1 MLKVSIEKH
10 KANVEVLLEKTAGI
24 LQNILIHL
32 ETIEKELAIIAEYD
46 DELEMLNKYFKKKG
60 LSNNNEI
67 YTFEN
72 TKTGKVYDDMM
83 SIAEKED
90 FLKKNKHIKQSSL
103 TINISSGVR
112 GMGGMK
118 NDGGWKDNLS
128 RIADGHQIDV
138 AQQHK
143 KRSIKE
149 VKTQQVVEKHRRRQ
163 RGKK

>member
-1 MLKVSIEKH
+1 MP
-10 KANVEVLLEKTAGI
+10 
-24 LQNILIHL
+24 
-32 ETIEKELAIIAEYD
+32 
-46 DELEMLNKYFKKKG
+46 
-60 LSNNNEI
+60 I

-72 TKTGKVYDDMM
+72 IKTGKVYDDMM
-83 SIAEKED
+83 SIAEKET
-90 FLKKNKHIKQSSL
+90 FLKKNKHIKQRLTSL
-103 TINISSGVR
+103 NISSGVR

-128 RIADGHQIDV
+128 RIADAHPNSAL

-163 RGKK
+163 KGKK

>member
-1 MLKVSIEKH
+1 MP
-10 KANVEVLLEKTAGI
+10 
-24 LQNILIHL
+24 
-32 ETIEKELAIIAEYD
+32 
-46 DELEMLNKYFKKKG
+46 
-60 LSNNNEI
+60 I

-83 SIAEKED
+83 SIAEKET
-90 FLKKNKHIKQSSL
+90 FLKKNKHIKQRLTSL
-103 TINISSGVR
+103 NISSGVR

-128 RIADGHQIDV
+128 RIAEAHPNSEL
-138 AQQHK
+138 AKQHK
-143 KRSIKE
+143 RRSTKE

>member
-1 MLKVSIEKH
+1 MP
-10 KANVEVLLEKTAGI
+10 
-24 LQNILIHL
+24 
-32 ETIEKELAIIAEYD
+32 
-46 DELEMLNKYFKKKG
+46 
-60 LSNNNEI
+60 I

-72 TKTGKVYDDMM
+72 IKTGKVYDDMM
-83 SIAEKED
+83 TIAEKET
-90 FLKKNKHIKQSSL
+90 FLKKNKHIKQRLTSL
-103 TINISSGVR
+103 NISSGVR

-128 RIADGHQIDV
+128 RIADAHPNSAL